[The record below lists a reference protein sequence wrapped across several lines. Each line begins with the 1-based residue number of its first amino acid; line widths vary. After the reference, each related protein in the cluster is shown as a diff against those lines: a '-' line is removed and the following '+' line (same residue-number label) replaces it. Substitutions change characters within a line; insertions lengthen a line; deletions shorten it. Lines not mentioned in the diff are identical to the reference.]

1 MQYNQPYGI
10 SDPNA
15 PYINGDP
22 SIGRAGSIPPAA
34 SIEYPQR
41 EIVNLLTDVNIAVP
55 ANADLHQLAK
65 AIQSQRLNYS
75 ADYGTANAYVAH
87 LAPAPDDYF
96 AGMIV
101 RLKVGATNAG
111 DSTLALY
118 PLSPR
123 HVVRPDGSNLQQYDL
138 VVGSVATFV
147 YDGAQWVL
155 TGINAAG
162 SGGPIYLTAPRT
174 YYVNGNTGDDNF
186 DGSQAAVGTSPK
198 GPFRTLQRASNAISK
213 FNLNGYN
220 VDVYVADYNSY
231 AAVQLPQVAGQ
242 GQVSW
247 HGNVAN
253 PGNCVI
259 AANQTNAAVGFAG
272 IANYM
277 EGFKLQHSGIGSISE
292 CNGIYGNG
300 PHLMSINNI
309 EWGACTGAQNRLV
322 NGAQLRFGLSPFKLS
337 GGTPGGPYSP
347 GCFIECSQASK
358 ADCPISVHMTLN
370 IVGTPNY
377 GTAFIRC
384 YDVGVVDW
392 VADVTG
398 AATGPRYY
406 LATNGIINTGGGGP
420 TYVPG
425 SIAGTQLSGGQYV

>member
-1 MQYNQPYGI
+1 MKYHQPYGI
-10 SDPNA
+10 TDPNGS
-15 PYINGDP
+15 YVNGDP
-22 SIGRAGSIPPAA
+22 SVGRAGSIPPAE
-34 SIEYPQR
+34 SIEFPQR
-41 EIVNLLTDVNIAVP
+41 EIVNLITDVNIAVP
-55 ANADLHQLAK
+55 TDADLHQLAK
-65 AIQSQRLNYS
+65 AIQSSRLNYS

-87 LAPAPDDYF
+87 LSPAADDYF
-96 AGMIV
+96 TGMV
-101 RLKVGATNAG
+101 CRLKIGATNAG

-118 PLSPR
+118 PLSPK

-138 VVGSVATFV
+138 IAGQIATFV

-174 YYVNGNTGDDNF
+174 YYVNANAGDDNF

-198 GPFRTLQRASNAISK
+198 GPFKTLQKASNAIAK

-220 VDVYVADYNSY
+220 VDVYVADGTY
-231 AAVQLPQVAGQ
+231 APVQLPQVAGQ
-242 GQVSW
+242 GTVSW
-247 HGNVAN
+247 HGNPAAPAN
-253 PGNCVI
+253 CLI
-259 AANQTNAAVGFAG
+259 AANQTNAAVGFSG

-277 EGFKLQHSGIGSISE
+277 NGFKVTHTGVGSVSE

-300 PHLMSINNI
+300 PHSLSIDNM
-309 EWGACTGAQNRLV
+309 EWGATVGAQNRLV
-322 NGAQLRFGLSPFKLS
+322 NGAQLRFGLSAFKIS

-384 YDVGVVDW
+384 FDVGVVDW

-406 LATNGIINTGGGGP
+406 VATNGIINTGGCGAS
-420 TYVPG
+420 YVPG
-425 SIAGTQLSGGQYV
+425 STPGTALSGGQYV

>member
-1 MQYNQPYGI
+1 MKYNQPYGV

-15 PYINGDP
+15 PYINGNP
-22 SIGRAGSIPPAA
+22 STGQAGSIPPAA

-55 ANADLHQLAK
+55 ANSDLHQLAK

-96 AGMIV
+96 AGMVCRVKI
-101 RLKVGATNAG
+101 GATNAG

-118 PLSPR
+118 PLSPK
-123 HVVRPDGSNLQQYDL
+123 HVVRPDGTNLQQYDL
-138 VVGSVATFV
+138 IQGQVATFV

-155 TGINAAG
+155 TGINSAG

-186 DGSQAAVGTSPK
+186 DGSQAAVGPSPK
-198 GPFRTLQRASNAISK
+198 GPFRTLQRASNSIAK

-220 VDVYVADYNSY
+220 VDVYVADATY
-231 AAVQLPQVAGQ
+231 APVQLPQVAGQ

-247 HGNVAN
+247 HGNNAN
-253 PGNCVI
+253 PAACLI
-259 AANQTNAAVGFAG
+259 AGNQTNSCIGMAG
-272 IANYM
+272 VANYM
-277 EGFKLQHSGIGSISE
+277 SGFKVTHTGVGSISE

-300 PHLMSINNI
+300 PWLMGIDNF
-309 EWGACTGAQNRLV
+309 EWGPTVGAQNRLV
-322 NGAQLRFGLSPFKLS
+322 NGSQLRFGLSAFKIS

-358 ADCPISVHMTLN
+358 ADCPLSVHMTLN

-384 YDVGVVDW
+384 FDVGVVDW

-398 AATGPRYY
+398 AATGMRYY
-406 LATNGIINTGGGGP
+406 VATNGILNTGGGGP
-420 TYVPG
+420 NYVPG
-425 SIAGTQLSGGQYV
+425 SIPGTQLSGGQYV